1 MIVGIIMTIFFGVIL
16 LLSLSRFISEQD
28 WILFFVIIFSSILFF
43 YGLYRIDMAEKEE
56 QPAKVELTQEGQ

>member
-1 MIVGIIMTIFFGVIL
+1 MTVGIIMTIFFGGIL

-56 QPAKVELTQEGQ
+56 QPTKVELTQEGQ